1 MILNLCNI
9 WGAIMKNEKSAFFAV
24 VSALAQYI
32 ERADTLPDKYNKDSA
47 VITRKDDEEHGS

>member
-1 MILNLCNI
+1 M
-9 WGAIMKNEKSAFFAV
+9 EKSENAFFAV

-32 ERADTLPDKYNKDSA
+32 ERADSLPDKHNRESA